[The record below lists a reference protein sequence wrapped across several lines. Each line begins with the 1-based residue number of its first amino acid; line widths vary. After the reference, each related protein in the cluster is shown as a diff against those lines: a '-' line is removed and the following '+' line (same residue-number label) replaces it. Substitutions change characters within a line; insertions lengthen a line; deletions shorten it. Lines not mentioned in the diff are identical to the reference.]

1 MCDSIV
7 VMHQGRVVE
16 TGPVADVYARPT
28 HEYTRKLLA
37 AVPGRQWSRD
47 NEAAAGTPPTAA
59 P

>member
-1 MCDSIV
+1 
-7 VMHQGRVVE
+7 MHQGRVVE